1 MNMLISINKSKI
13 NIAIIHTYTNN
24 LKKKKITIDINR
36 ESNKLKQRSCH
47 RHDNRQILVGT
58 VQR

>member
-24 LKKKKITIDINR
+24 LKKKNNNYRYK
-36 ESNKLKQRSCH
+36 
-47 RHDNRQILVGT
+47 
-58 VQR
+58 